1 MGDEKQSIYSFQG
14 ADPARFG
21 EVGRAFQRRAEAAGL
36 GFHQVPLNLSFR
48 STVPVLDAVD
58 AVFAKPVAASGLVF
72 AETSV
77 IKHHAFRQ
85 GEAGLVELWAPI
97 GRGRSPSRPS
107 PSSRG
112 RDTASG
118 ARSVDALCRRIAA
131 QIKGWITSGEKL
143 LSEGR
148 NVKAGDILI
157 LVRRRDPFT
166 TPMIRAL
173 KREGVSVAGA
183 DRMKL
188 MDQLA
193 VQDLVALAD
202 VLLMPED
209 DLALAVVLKSPLFGL
224 NDDDL
229 FDLAYDRAPC
239 SLWSVLKEKAGSDAR
254 FAEAHRRLSAWL
266 SRADLLPP
274 YEFFAELLGAEGQM
288 MRERMLVRLGPEAA
302 EAIDEFLDLALVYDR
317 EAAPSLQGF
326 IDQLRG
332 GDVEIKRDMEQGR
345 DEVRIMTVHGAKGL
359 QAPIVFLPDTCMN
372 VRPQWPR
379 LFPLPRAG
387 EPPGGG

>member
-1 MGDEKQSIYSFQG
+1 M
-14 ADPARFG
+14 
-21 EVGRAFQRRAEAAGL
+21 
-36 GFHQVPLNLSFR
+36 
-48 STVPVLDAVD
+48 
-58 AVFAKPVAASGLVF
+58 
-72 AETSV
+72 
-77 IKHHAFRQ
+77 
-85 GEAGLVELWAPI
+85 
-97 GRGRSPSRPS
+97 
-107 PSSRG
+107 
-112 RDTASG
+112 
-118 ARSVDALCRRIAA
+118 
-131 QIKGWITSGEKL
+131 
-143 LSEGR
+143 
-148 NVKAGDILI
+148 KAGDILI

-173 KREGVSVAGA
+173 KRAGVPVAGA

-224 NDDDL
+224 DDDAL
-229 FDLAYDRAPC
+229 FDLAYQRP
-239 SLWSVLKEKAGSDAR
+239 R
-254 FAEAHRRLSAWL
+254 FAVVGAQGQGRRPMRASPRRIARLSAWL

-274 YEFFAELLGAEGQM
+274 YEFFSELLGAEGQM

-302 EAIDEFLDLALVYDR
+302 EAIDEFLDVALAYDR

-326 IDQLRG
+326 VDQLRG
-332 GDVEIKRDMEQGR
+332 GDVEIKRDMEQDR

-372 VRPQWPR
+372 VRPHWPR

-387 EPPGGG
+387 EPLGEVGHLVWPPAGHSKLAALEVSKAAADARRSRGNITGCSMSP

>member
-1 MGDEKQSIYSFQG
+1 M
-14 ADPARFG
+14 
-21 EVGRAFQRRAEAAGL
+21 
-36 GFHQVPLNLSFR
+36 
-48 STVPVLDAVD
+48 
-58 AVFAKPVAASGLVF
+58 
-72 AETSV
+72 
-77 IKHHAFRQ
+77 
-85 GEAGLVELWAPI
+85 
-97 GRGRSPSRPS
+97 
-107 PSSRG
+107 
-112 RDTASG
+112 
-118 ARSVDALCRRIAA
+118 
-131 QIKGWITSGEKL
+131 
-143 LSEGR
+143 
-148 NVKAGDILI
+148 KAGDMLI

-224 NDDDL
+224 NDDAL
-229 FDLAYDRAPC
+229 FDLAYAREPR
-239 SLWSVLKEKAGSDAR
+239 SLWSALREKSREDAR
-254 FAEAHRRLSAWL
+254 FAEAYQRLSAWL
-266 SRADLLPP
+266 GRADLLPP
-274 YEFFAELLGAEGQM
+274 YEFFSELLGADGQR

-302 EAIDEFLDLALVYDR
+302 EAIDEFLDLALAYDR

-332 GDVEIKRDMEQGR
+332 GDIEIKRDMEQGR

-372 VRPQWPR
+372 VRPQGVR
-379 LFPLPRAG
+379 LFPLPRPG
-387 EPPGGG
+387 EPPEEVAHLIWAAGGRTDLEGSTSPRRG